1 MKKVTQNYIKYQ
13 LPWQLLM
20 LIIFIISS
28 IGNKDLPDLQFRE
41 SDKLAHFFVF
51 GLLGILLYRGFL
63 VSKRP
68 VIRLRAVSLSLLVGI
83 LYGLFD
89 EVHQYFVPG
98 RFASITD
105 WIADIT
111 GIIVMIY
118 IFRLFHNKLYRAKLK
133 EVKSNT
139 TNQ

>member
-1 MKKVTQNYIKYQ
+1 
-13 LPWQLLM
+13 
-20 LIIFIISS
+20 
-28 IGNKDLPDLQFRE
+28 
-41 SDKLAHFFVF
+41 
-51 GLLGILLYRGFL
+51 
-63 VSKRP
+63 
-68 VIRLRAVSLSLLVGI
+68 LSLLVGI